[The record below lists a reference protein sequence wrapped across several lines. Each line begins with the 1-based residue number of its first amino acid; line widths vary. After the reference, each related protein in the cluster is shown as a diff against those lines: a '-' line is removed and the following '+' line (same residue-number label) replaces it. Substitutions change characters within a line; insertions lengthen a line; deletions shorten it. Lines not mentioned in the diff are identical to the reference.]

1 MNEERANEEFRDRKE
16 RGFSIGTLK
25 RDFNPF
31 SRLSAQDKINFARH
45 LAIVIK
51 AGIPLY
57 EGLVIINKQS
67 DSKTLT
73 RIVAQIQKDV
83 ANGRFLADSLERFT
97 GVFGDFFINIIR
109 VGEASGT
116 LAQNLLYL
124 ADELKKRKGLRAKVR
139 SAMVYPV
146 VILVATIGVT
156 GFLTFFVFPK
166 LLPVLQGLN
175 VKLPPSTV
183 ALIAVVDFLTLY
195 GIEVI
200 IGLAILIICLR
211 ILTTKVAS
219 IRYAFHRAMLGTPAL
234 SKFSISLNVVSFSRI
249 LALLLK
255 SGVKIVDALG
265 ITALT
270 SDNLVYRNIV
280 QEADEEVRKGGQLAP
295 FLAKYPKFFPP
306 LMTGM
311 IQIGES
317 TGNLT
322 ENLEYLSAYYEEEM
336 SYKLESLTGL
346 LEPALLLM
354 MGLLVGFVAISI
366 ITPIYSISQG
376 VQ

>member
-1 MNEERANEEFRDRKE
+1 MNEENGKENSKEEKE
-16 RGFSIGTLK
+16 K
-25 RDFNPF
+25 APKWNFNPF
-31 SRLSAQDKINFARH
+31 NKLSAQDKINFARH
-45 LAIVIK
+45 LSIVIK

-57 EGLVIINKQS
+57 QGLTIISKQAG
-67 DSKTLT
+67 SKTLT
-73 RIVAQIQKDV
+73 RIVVQLVNDV
-83 ANGRFLADSLERFT
+83 ANGRFLADSLERYKS
-97 GVFGDFFINIIR
+97 VFGEFFINIIR

-116 LAQNLLYL
+116 LSQNLLYL

-139 SAMVYPV
+139 SAMVYPL

-166 LLPVLQGLN
+166 LLPVLQGLS

-183 ALIAVVDFLTLY
+183 FLIAVVDFLTRY
-195 GIEVI
+195 GIAVVI
-200 IGLAILIICLR
+200 ALAVAVICLR
-211 ILTTKVAS
+211 ILITRVAPV
-219 IRYAFHRAMLGTPAL
+219 RYALHRAMLAAPAL
-234 SKFSISLNVVSFSRI
+234 SKFSVSLNVVSFSRI

-255 SGVKIVDALG
+255 SGVKIVDALR

-270 SDNLVYRNIV
+270 CDNLVYRGLI
-280 QEADEEVRKGGQLAP
+280 QEANEEVRKGGQLAP
-295 FLAKYPKFFPP
+295 FFAKHPKFFPP

-311 IQIGES
+311 IQIGEG

-322 ENLEYLSAYYEEEM
+322 ENLEYLSEYYEEEM
-336 SYKLESLTGL
+336 SYKLQTLTSL
-346 LEPALLLM
+346 LEPALLLA

>member
-1 MNEERANEEFRDRKE
+1 MNEEQGKEKSKQEEEHTRR
-16 RGFSIGTLK
+16 RWS
-25 RDFNPF
+25 FNPF
-31 SRLSAQDKINFARH
+31 NKLSAQDKINFARH

-57 EGLVIINKQS
+57 EGLAIINKQKG
-67 DSKTLT
+67 SKTLT
-73 RIVAQIQKDV
+73 RIVAQLQNDV
-83 ANGRFLADSLERFT
+83 ANGRFLADSLERYQN
-97 GVFGDFFINIIR
+97 VFGEFFINIIR

-139 SAMVYPV
+139 SAMVYPI

-166 LLPVLQGLN
+166 LLPVLRGLN
-175 VKLPPSTV
+175 VKLPTSTLI
-183 ALIAVVDFLTLY
+183 LIAAVDFLTRY
-195 GIEVI
+195 GIEVV
-200 IGLAILIICLR
+200 IGLVIFITGLR
-211 ILTTKVAS
+211 MLTTKVTS
-219 IRYAFHRAMLGTPAL
+219 IRYVFHRAMLVTPAL
-234 SKFSISLNVVSFSRI
+234 SKFSISLNIVSFSRI

-255 SGVKIVDALG
+255 SGVKIVDALR

-270 SDNLVYRNIV
+270 CDNLVYRAFI
-280 QEADEEVRKGGQLAP
+280 QEVNEEVRKGGQIAP
-295 FLAKYPKFFPP
+295 FLAKHSNFFPP

-311 IQIGES
+311 IQIGEG

-322 ENLEYLSAYYEEEM
+322 ENLEYLSGYYEEEM
-336 SYKLESLTGL
+336 SYKLEALTSL
-346 LEPALLLM
+346 LEPALLLV